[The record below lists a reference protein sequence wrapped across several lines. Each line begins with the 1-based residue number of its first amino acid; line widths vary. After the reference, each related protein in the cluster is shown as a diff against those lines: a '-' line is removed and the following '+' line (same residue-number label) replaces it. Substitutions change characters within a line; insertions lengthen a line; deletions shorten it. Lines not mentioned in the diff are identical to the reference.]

1 MTIQQAII
9 TLIAAIISGVFA
21 TGITLYVNHR
31 TEEIKLKQQVVSDI
45 FGYKYQLSN
54 AGQITNL
61 DINSKGF
68 VQAINRVPIIFYD
81 EKKVLDAYDKFY
93 DTATI
98 RDEKERAQKMNEA
111 LIDLL
116 KALCYS
122 SHIKCDN
129 WNDSRFKRVFNI

>member
-9 TLIAAIISGVFA
+9 TLIAAIISGVLA
-21 TGITLYVNHR
+21 TGITLYVNRR

-54 AGQITNL
+54 EGTKYL
-61 DINSKGF
+61 DINAKGL
-68 VQAINRVPIIFYD
+68 VQAINRIPITFHD
-81 EKKVLDAYDKFY
+81 EKSVLEAYDKFY

-98 RDEKERAQKMNEA
+98 SNRDERSRKMDEA

-116 KALCYS
+116 KALCHS

-129 WNDSRFKRVFNI
+129 WNDSRFKRIFNI

>member
-9 TLIAAIISGVFA
+9 TLIAAIISGVLA
-21 TGITLYVNHR
+21 TGITLYVNRR

-54 AGQITNL
+54 EGTKYL
-61 DINSKGF
+61 DINAKGL
-68 VQAINRVPIIFYD
+68 VQAINRIPIAFHD
-81 EKKVLDAYDKFY
+81 EKSVLEAYDKFY

-98 RDEKERAQKMNEA
+98 GNRDERSRKMDEA

-116 KALCYS
+116 KALCRS

-129 WNDSRFKRVFNI
+129 WNDSRFKRIFNI